1 MRKIL
6 FLTNRDQ
13 ISSIIRSEW
22 PTVKKMGSF
31 GEQLQLEV
39 MDVAAGSTQHQAGDQ
54 QLLTSCALLVVS
66 WMGGGQDPYI
76 KELCQTCSRQA
87 VPYVITFTQP
97 AEPVLFEAIPPDWAE
112 IIRDYLL
119 FGGSENIHN
128 WFLWLAG
135 T

>member
-87 VPYVITFTQP
+87 VPYVIT
-97 AEPVLFEAIPPDWAE
+97 
-112 IIRDYLL
+112 
-119 FGGSENIHN
+119 
-128 WFLWLAG
+128 
-135 T
+135 